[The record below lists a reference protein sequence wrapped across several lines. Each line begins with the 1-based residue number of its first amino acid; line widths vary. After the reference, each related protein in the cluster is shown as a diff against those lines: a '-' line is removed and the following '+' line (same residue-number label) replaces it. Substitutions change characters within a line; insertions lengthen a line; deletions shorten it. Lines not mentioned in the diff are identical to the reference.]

1 MQGKTLAR
9 TRRDGCAGPAGA
21 RRSVLGRCLLR
32 EPAEGLHAALQSGTT
47 CHFGSSSSTASAA
60 FEFSSAFMF
69 LPKYSSAWDIRTR
82 GSWIRG
88 TERTLS
94 RLAEYSFAALGASR
108 RYRGLASPRRLQ
120 RFGAQ
125 LAVPERA
132 CSLQL
137 GRSTMK
143 GLLLAIISPL
153 LIALTDSTAAADWCG
168 ARIGNETIIWPCD
181 PSPTVHK
188 LASTARKPMYDPA
201 YVRHNDAMDKRG
213 TIKIRL
219 KGNTLF
225 HPIIP
230 AEGWP
235 LTDWP
240 PRGPLGDSWPP
251 PPIWDL
257 DHKSTAIGVIK
268 VGGLL
273 VPSQGPGEVSDRVV
287 KMVRGQAG
295 AYDAVGSA
303 YEWAKASSACVEPGG
318 CTEGWPPTDW
328 PPRGPLG
335 DSWPPPP
342 IWDLDHKSTAIGVIK
357 VGGLLVPSQGPG
369 EVSDRVVKM
378 VRGQA
383 GAYDAVGSAYEW
395 RELLSAACIER
406 GGCIPPIPTPECW
419 PFCFPEIPSDR
430 MAIAIGVIKAGSLA
444 ILPQGPDVDAR
455 DPWGD
460 LALKVTRTEA
470 GFVDAVGRTSAW
482 MTHSS
487 TCVDPGGCK
496 ERLPPDGAPDPWP
509 GSDVDY
515 GTYTMPIPPD
525 AMAGTAL
532 SWGRQRPYDVVN
544 NGMMVGGHRP
554 PSDTIASDYGECMD
568 YCTEAGNIFEYC
580 HDKCMEL

>member
-32 EPAEGLHAALQSGTT
+32 KPAEGLHAALQSGTT

-82 GSWIRG
+82 GFRGYGARREHYPDWRSIPLPHWAHPAATVVWLRPVVCNASGRSWRCRNG
-88 TERTLS
+88 HVH
-94 RLAEYSFAALGASR
+94 FNLG
-108 RYRGLASPRRLQ
+108 
-120 RFGAQ
+120 
-125 LAVPERA
+125 E
-132 CSLQL
+132 
-137 GRSTMK
+137 STMK

-383 GAYDAVGSAYEW
+383 GAYDTVGSAYEW

-430 MAIAIGVIKAGSLA
+430 MAIAIGGH
-444 ILPQGPDVDAR
+444 QGGQSR
-455 DPWGD
+455 DPAARPRCRRPRSMGRPRAQGD
-460 LALKVTRTEA
+460 P
-470 GFVDAVGRTSAW
+470 
-482 MTHSS
+482 H
-487 TCVDPGGCK
+487 
-496 ERLPPDGAPDPWP
+496 
-509 GSDVDY
+509 
-515 GTYTMPIPPD
+515 
-525 AMAGTAL
+525 
-532 SWGRQRPYDVVN
+532 
-544 NGMMVGGHRP
+544 
-554 PSDTIASDYGECMD
+554 
-568 YCTEAGNIFEYC
+568 
-580 HDKCMEL
+580 